1 MSLTLY
7 GQREMRGEYFFSV
20 SEEYLSNSI
29 IKNPFRNYL
38 CILADDIL
46 SYGFLF
52 VNNPKTEQNG
62 NIRFDGK
69 RKTPRRSLFKARRRS
84 EDRNQIRAQTRKT
97 GMNIPYKKEGTATKR
112 RPRFLRF
119 KIRSSLFAGT
129 PTRGVSVRSF
139 PRGR

>member
-52 VNNPKTEQNG
+52 VNNRKTEQNG
-62 NIRFDGK
+62 KPLADLFSK
-69 RKTPRRSLFKARRRS
+69 HAAVPKTEIKFALKHA
-84 EDRNQIRAQTRKT
+84 KT
-97 GMNIPYKKEGTATKR
+97 GMNIPYKKEGTATKC
-112 RPRFLRF
+112 RPVFC
-119 KIRSSLFAGT
+119 
-129 PTRGVSVRSF
+129 VSN
-139 PRGR
+139 